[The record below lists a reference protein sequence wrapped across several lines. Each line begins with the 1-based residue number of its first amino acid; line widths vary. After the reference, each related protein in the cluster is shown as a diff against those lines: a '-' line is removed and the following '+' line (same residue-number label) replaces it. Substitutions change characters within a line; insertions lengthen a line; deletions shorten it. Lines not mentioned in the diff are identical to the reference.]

1 MLLNISDVLYEL
13 DFFEKVHEIIYI
25 FTADKLEAFTQNVEE
40 ISDNPTGCSYL
51 HKMLDY
57 FQRFLKSFIQ
67 IIYAKIIQINDKH
80 KGLLTD
86 LLARLLYLIFEL
98 HSKKMIGRMFD
109 IILDAEEIDINII
122 HEIRESTEKSHMVLG
137 FILFFHF
144 I

>member
-13 DFFEKVHEIIYI
+13 DYFEKIHEVIYI
-25 FTADKLEAFTQNVEE
+25 FAAEKIEAFQQNVED

-51 HKMLDY
+51 HKLLDY

-67 IIYAKIIQINDKH
+67 NLYAKIVQINEKH

-98 HSKKMIGRMFD
+98 HSKKMIGRLFD

-122 HEIRESTEKSHMVLG
+122 HEIRESTEKSHMVLYEHS
-137 FILFFHF
+137 L
-144 I
+144 